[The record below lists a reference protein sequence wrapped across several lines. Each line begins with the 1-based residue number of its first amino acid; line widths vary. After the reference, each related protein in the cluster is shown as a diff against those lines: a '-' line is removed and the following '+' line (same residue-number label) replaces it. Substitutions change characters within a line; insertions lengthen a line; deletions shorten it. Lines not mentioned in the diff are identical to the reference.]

1 MQGRFFVS
9 VTYFPIIF
17 QEKSKENHL
26 LIWYDNHKYI
36 FKEMITYEE
45 GNQMPDINILV
56 VDDEKEIADLIE
68 IYLVS
73 DGYKVFKAEN
83 ALKGLDILEK
93 EEIHLVLLDIMM
105 PGMNGLE
112 MCKKI
117 RETNNI
123 PIIMLSAKSTDL
135 DKILGLGTG
144 ADDYVVKP
152 FNPLELTARVKS
164 QLRRYTQLN
173 PNSMAKEAVSSE
185 ITIKGM
191 SINKDNHKVVVDG
204 EEIKLTPIEFDIL
217 YLLASNP
224 GKVFSTDEIF
234 ERVWNEKVYEANNT
248 VMVHIRRLRG
258 KMKEDTRQSKIITTV
273 WGVGYK
279 IEK

>member
-1 MQGRFFVS
+1 M
-9 VTYFPIIF
+9 
-17 QEKSKENHL
+17 
-26 LIWYDNHKYI
+26 
-36 FKEMITYEE
+36 
-45 GNQMPDINILV
+45 
-56 VDDEKEIADLIE
+56 E

-73 DGYKVFKAEN
+73 DGYRVFKAGSAQE
-83 ALKGLDILEK
+83 GLDILEK
-93 EEIHLVLLDIMM
+93 EDIHLVLLDIMM
-105 PGMNGLE
+105 PGMTGLE

-123 PIIMLSAKSTDL
+123 PIIMISAKSTDL

-144 ADDYVVKP
+144 ADDYVAKP
-152 FNPLELTARVKS
+152 FNPLEVSARVKS

-173 PNSMAKEAVSSE
+173 PNSNVHENVKNE
-185 ITIKGM
+185 ISIRGLT
-191 SINKDNHKVVVDG
+191 INKDNHKVTVYD
-204 EEIKLTPIEFDIL
+204 EEVKLTPIEFDIL

-234 ERVWNEKVYEANNT
+234 EKVWNEKVYEANNT

-258 KMKEDTRQSKIITTV
+258 KMKEDERQDKIITTV

>member
-1 MQGRFFVS
+1 MAE
-9 VTYFPIIF
+9 T
-17 QEKSKENHL
+17 
-26 LIWYDNHKYI
+26 
-36 FKEMITYEE
+36 
-45 GNQMPDINILV
+45 NILI
-56 VDDEKEIADLIE
+56 VDDEQEIADLVE

-73 DGYKVFKAEN
+73 DGYRVFKAGN
-83 ALKGLDILEK
+83 AQEGLDILEK
-93 EEIHLVLLDIMM
+93 EDIHLVLLDIMM

-123 PIIMLSAKSTDL
+123 PIIMISAKSTDL

-144 ADDYVVKP
+144 ADDYVAKP
-152 FNPLELTARVKS
+152 FNPLEVSARVKS

-173 PNSMAKEAVSSE
+173 PNSNVHENVRNE
-185 ITIKGM
+185 ISIRGLT
-191 SINKDNHKVVVDG
+191 INKDNHKVTVYD
-204 EEIKLTPIEFDIL
+204 EEVKLTPIEFDIL

-234 ERVWNEKVYEANNT
+234 EKVWNEKVYEANNT

-258 KMKEDTRQSKIITTV
+258 KMKEDERQDKIITTV

>member
-1 MQGRFFVS
+1 MAE
-9 VTYFPIIF
+9 T
-17 QEKSKENHL
+17 
-26 LIWYDNHKYI
+26 
-36 FKEMITYEE
+36 
-45 GNQMPDINILV
+45 NILV
-56 VDDEKEIADLIE
+56 VDDEQEIADLVE

-73 DGYKVFKAEN
+73 DGYKVFKASN
-83 ALKGLDILEK
+83 AQDGLDILEK
-93 EEIHLVLLDIMM
+93 EDIQLCLLDIMM

-173 PNSMAKEAVSSE
+173 PNSNVHE
-185 ITIKGM
+185 IMKNEISIRGLT
-191 SINKDNHKVVVDG
+191 INKDNHKVTVYD
-204 EEIKLTPIEFDIL
+204 EEVKLTPIEIDIL

-234 ERVWNEKVYEANNT
+234 EKVWNEKVYEANNT

-258 KMKEDTRQSKIITTV
+258 KMKEDERQDKIITTV